1 MITQEV
7 QCNDIIKTIS
17 SLFIFFYEKVLSVK
31 KHSQAKI
38 NQQNKIK
45 QTLNNKGNNFLLV
58 QTSKRLEVVCFTFWC
73 FLCAQNLFVKKI
85 NRLEIALMT
94 SFYYTTDV
102 YPYQSTHV
110 SSHYLYALFLFLTIC
125 EKLFESFLSVIICE
139 NLFFQVFMKISKL
152 MNSII

>member
-1 MITQEV
+1 MRLSRQF
-7 QCNDIIKTIS
+7 QAC
-17 SLFIFFYEKVLSVK
+17 LFFFYEKISHTQ

-58 QTSKRLEVVCFTFWC
+58 QTSKRLEVVCFTSWC
-73 FLCAQNLFVKKI
+73 FLCAQNLFVKKV
-85 NRLEIALMT
+85 NRLEIVLMT

-125 EKLFESFLSVIICE
+125 ENLFESFLSVIICE